1 MLNILTRKQHSD
13 LRYTVMS
20 RGLRIAL
27 KELFDAIKVLLWIP
41 SYYTN
46 HPASTRA
53 WNTYDPTELHA
64 DNFHQE
70 MQEEYNEE
78 KNNTDAQS
86 TEFTEENESYDNTH
100 SSHLHNIEHEP
111 YENSLPVIEATNSK
125 NILKRVLKFTL
136 KLLQLIIYLYI
147 VLFFVKCMFIAFK
160 FPFVY
165 CATFGMQLGE
175 NSMLRIILMNE
186 STISAFVNFIYFTV
200 LPLVIIYRTMKR
212 EYPSFKKY
220 TGCIIIAIMSIII
233 SNTLSYVVYKKVISS
248 VSMFVQS
255 RNNILFNV
263 ALSAILTLIYA
274 SIAFSELYDAWI
286 ASQIDH
292 LWNGV
297 WLGQKLYLAYITASF
312 LYVVVSIAIV
322 LSTLFKHS
330 IIDVISHILMTITI
344 LFGHINDF

>member
-13 LRYTVMS
+13 LRYTIMS

-46 HPASTRA
+46 HPDSTHA
-53 WNTYDPTELHA
+53 WSTYDQTELHA

-86 TEFTEENESYDNTH
+86 TEFTEESENYDNTQ
-100 SSHLHNIEHEP
+100 SSHLQNIEHES
-111 YENSLPVIEATNSK
+111 YENPLPVIQTTNSK
-125 NILKRVLKFTL
+125 NILKRALKFTL
-136 KLLQLIIYLYI
+136 KLLQLTTYLYI
-147 VLFFVKCMFIAFK
+147 VLFFLKCIYIAFK

-165 CATFGMQLGE
+165 CATFGMYMDDDG
-175 NSMLRIILMNE
+175 ILLSIFMNE
-186 STISAFVNFIYFTV
+186 SIISGFLRFIYFTM

-220 TGCIIIAIMSIII
+220 TVCIIIAILSIII
-233 SNTLSYVVYKKVISS
+233 SNTISYLIYRKVINS
-248 VSMFVQS
+248 VYMFIQS
-255 RNNILFNV
+255 KNNILFDL
-263 ALSAILTLIYA
+263 ALSAIVTLIYV
-274 SIAFSELYDAWI
+274 STAFSELYSAWV
-286 ASQIDH
+286 ASKIDH
-292 LWNGV
+292 V
-297 WLGQKLYLAYITASF
+297 WDAVEFGQKIYLIYITASF
-312 LYVVVSIAIV
+312 LYVAVSIVIV

-330 IIDVISHILMTITI
+330 IIDVIAHILMTITT
-344 LFGHINDF
+344 LFRI